1 MNDNWNMLGHTW
13 AVDLLRQ
20 QIAAGV
26 PRQAYLFAGPS
37 GIGRHTLA
45 VRFAQALNC
54 TQPSQPGVPC
64 GACWDCEHIEAA
76 THPDVTAIEAEAV
89 GSVLK
94 VAQAR
99 EVRFSLNLMPY
110 RSRYRVVIFRR
121 FHEANDEAA
130 NALLKTLEEP
140 PPSAVLILTADDPE
154 ALLPTILSR
163 CEVLRLR
170 PLRVEHVETFL
181 KDHGANDAA
190 ARLIANI
197 SGGRP
202 GLALGMLDDNS
213 ALDFRSQRLDDL
225 HGLLA
230 GSRAH
235 RFAVRGEARQGQAGH
250 AAHPVDLALLLA
262 RRLMARERRKASR
275 IQH

>member
-1 MNDNWNMLGHTW
+1 MT
-13 AVDLLRQ
+13 V
-20 QIAAGV
+20 
-26 PRQAYLFAGPS
+26 
-37 GIGRHTLA
+37 
-45 VRFAQALNC
+45 
-54 TQPSQPGVPC
+54 
-64 GACWDCEHIEAA
+64 
-76 THPDVTAIEAEAV
+76 IEAEAV

-94 VAQAR
+94 VGQAR
-99 EVRFSLNLMPY
+99 EVRGSLNLMPY
-110 RSRYRVVIFRR
+110 RSKHRVAIFRR
-121 FHEANDEAA
+121 FQEANDEAA

-170 PLRVEHVETFL
+170 PLPVEHVETFL
-181 KDHGANDAA
+181 KDHGADDAA

-202 GLALGMLDDNS
+202 GLALGMLHDDS

-235 RFAVRGEARQGQAGH
+235 RFAY
-250 AAHPVDLALLLA
+250 AAKLAKDKPGM
-262 RRLMARERRKASR
+262 RRVLSIWLSFWRDVLWRSERRAGSR
-275 IQH
+275 VQHRPSRGDR